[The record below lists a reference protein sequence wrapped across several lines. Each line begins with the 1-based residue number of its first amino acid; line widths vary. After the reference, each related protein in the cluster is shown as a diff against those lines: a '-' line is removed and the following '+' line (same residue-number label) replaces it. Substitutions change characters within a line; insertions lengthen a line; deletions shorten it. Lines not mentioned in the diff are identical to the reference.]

1 MNSPTCRFHKML
13 GLPGSLGAADDE
25 DGDHEDGAGDADPA
39 PGEDDGCDDGDD
51 GGVEC
56 GDAGACVASGDGGDD
71 GGDDDVG
78 PYGWDHEDE
87 EGESEPEEH
96 DPEVEAPLEV
106 AAPPEPI
113 KTPAEKNPNLPKD
126 IGWFCTMINS

>member
-1 MNSPTCRFHKML
+1 ML

-56 GDAGACVASGDGGDD
+56 GHAGACVASGDGGDD

-87 EGESEPEEH
+87 EGEVNPKNMIQKLK
-96 DPEVEAPLEV
+96 PLW
-106 AAPPEPI
+106 
-113 KTPAEKNPNLPKD
+113 K
-126 IGWFCTMINS
+126 